1 MSNRVSRLIRS
12 RLVWPV
18 AVAFAVM
25 SILTSEI
32 AYRVARTSASQA
44 VEINTARWSIHR
56 LQLAAA
62 DVDLSWRGV
71 VMTGDQAFRDRFDTA
86 RRSMTKEL
94 EALRLRYAVADDR
107 ARADFDRLERIYAKR
122 IDEMARVMMARDAGD
137 VPGARTL
144 LDQGVA
150 RHLVEDAEPAAR
162 ELLMREAASLREE
175 RDRFFEALAFGR
187 SGVIV
192 MTLAALVGV
201 GAFRHASVRLHRQ
214 REEQREAL
222 ERERERLESTVAQ
235 RTAELRALANHLQTA
250 VEDERAALARE
261 LHDELG
267 ALLTAATLDVARLK
281 SKLPPGAELEA
292 RVAHLNAMLN
302 DGIAL
307 KRRIIENLRPSALN
321 NLGLV
326 PAIEILVRETRES
339 LGVPIDADLVPVEA
353 SPEAAL
359 TIYRFVQEA
368 LTNVARHA
376 HARHARVSLH
386 ARDGP
391 LAAGLPE
398 GERAP
403 SGGSGRSERGRPLAA
418 GPPHGERGGH
428 IYVEVSDD
436 GVGFDPAGIDV
447 GAHGLSGMRFRV
459 ESLGGRMR
467 MESRPGETRLT
478 AIIPSTADAMALA
491 A

>member
-1 MSNRVSRLIRS
+1 MSLRVNRLIRS

-18 AVAFAVM
+18 AIAFAVL

-32 AYRVARTSASQA
+32 AYRIARASASQA

-56 LQLAAA
+56 LQLAVA
-62 DVDLSWRGV
+62 DVELSWRGV
-71 VMTGDQAFRDRFDTA
+71 VMTGDQAFRDRYETA
-86 RRSMTKEL
+86 RRAMAKEI
-94 EALRLRYAVADDR
+94 EALRSRYAAADES
-107 ARADFDRLERIYAKR
+107 ARNDFARLERIYAER
-122 IDEMARVMMARDAGD
+122 IDEMARAMKAPDAS
-137 VPGARTL
+137 GA
-144 LDQGVA
+144 VAEKPAA

-162 ELLMREAASLREE
+162 ALLMREAASLREE

-201 GAFRHASVRLHRQ
+201 GAFRHASLRLHRQ
-214 REEQREAL
+214 REEQRATL
-222 ERERERLESTVAQ
+222 ERERERLESTVTQ
-235 RTAELRALANHLQTA
+235 RTAELRALASHLQTA
-250 VEDERAALARE
+250 VENERAALARE

-292 RVAHLNAMLN
+292 RIAHLNAMLN

-307 KRRIIENLRPSALN
+307 KRRIIESLRPSALN

-339 LGVPIDADLVPVEA
+339 LGVPIEADLEPVDA

-376 HARHARVSLH
+376 HARHARVSL
-386 ARDGP
+386 AMR
-391 LAAGLPE
+391 AGN
-398 GERAP
+398 
-403 SGGSGRSERGRPLAA
+403 
-418 GPPHGERGGH
+418 
-428 IYVEVSDD
+428 IDVEVSDD
-436 GVGFDPAGIDV
+436 GVGFDPGSIDI

-459 ESLGGRMR
+459 ESLGGRML
-467 MESRPGETRLT
+467 MESRPGDTRLT
-478 AIIPSTADAMALA
+478 ATIPSTADAFALA